1 MCAKE
6 LGSCNIASPHKA
18 EYPNQS
24 ESSTKIQKTSKN
36 VSAIVKFKEAQ
47 ENRSKYQKVETANPV
62 ERLNTGAV
70 QKAQVK
76 NIGQYLLIQF
86 GRVVYNADKLTYK
99 VTLPEINNFLDK
111 NLKLEAWI
119 EHTGKRINSGH
130 YVTIRR
136 KGDTFIKM
144 SDDHFSINKNNSIQ
158 KSKLCYIALLK
169 PF

>member
-86 GRVVYNADKLTYK
+86 GRVVYKLARRLEPLRWPIRTTY
-99 VTLPEINNFLDK
+99 
-111 NLKLEAWI
+111 
-119 EHTGKRINSGH
+119 
-130 YVTIRR
+130 R
-136 KGDTFIKM
+136 KIIF
-144 SDDHFSINKNNSIQ
+144 NQ
-158 KSKLCYIALLK
+158 
-169 PF
+169 